1 MKVLQICTG
10 FDISFHG
17 GITNYVR
24 NISSTMA
31 ENGHDVT
38 VLYSKDNNEEKNYNF
53 KTLNINPI
61 LRPFHLSSVISN
73 SDIDL
78 LEKIVKDISP
88 DIIHVHMMIDLPVK
102 VLEVFKK
109 YAKVVISLHD
119 YSYLCNR
126 IILLDGEGKLC
137 TNSNENSK
145 CNSCIS
151 YEETIDN
158 RYISKGV
165 REGLKLLKIKRL
177 GNSSGHHERF
187 LEGQKLFKNVD
198 SLIAVSSRVKEIY
211 QENGYDNDLFI
222 VNHIGNY
229 TADESFRSNFTG
241 RVKKDPSQKLKL
253 GFIGNLHFHK
263 GANLFLKLVENS
275 DHEFHIYGGIDP
287 TVLEKI
293 QSMPHVFYHGRY
305 QHSDLVDI
313 LKQIDLGLVLSIW
326 EDNAPQVVFEFL
338 NAGVPVIGTKMGGI
352 PDFVN
357 ENNGFLFEIDEVGI
371 ESVLKLMNSE
381 EIYNLYNKVIN
392 TINGTKTASQHM
404 DELMKIYNQIL

>member
-1 MKVLQICTG
+1 MRVLQICTG

-31 ENGHDVT
+31 DNGHDVT
-38 VLYSKDNNEEKNYNF
+38 VLYSKDNKEEKNYSF
-53 KTLNINPI
+53 KTLDINPK
-61 LRPFHLSSVISN
+61 LRPFHLSSIISN

-102 VLEVFKK
+102 ALEVFKK

-119 YSYLCNR
+119 YSYVCNR
-126 IILLDGEGKLC
+126 IILLDKEGKLC
-137 TNSNENSK
+137 TNSETNKK

-151 YEETIDN
+151 FEETIDN
-158 RYISKGV
+158 RYVSAGV
-165 REGLKLLKIKRL
+165 REGLKLLKIKKI

-187 LEGQKLFKNVD
+187 LVGQKLFKNVD
-198 SLIAVSSRVKEIY
+198 SLIAVSNRVKEIY

-229 TADESFRSNFTG
+229 TADETFRSNFTG

-253 GFIGNLHFHK
+253 GFIGNLNYHK

-275 DHEFHIYGGIDP
+275 DHEFHIYGGIENS
-287 TVLEKI
+287 VLEKI
-293 QSMPHVFYHGRY
+293 QSKPHVFYHGRY
-305 QHSDLVDI
+305 QHNDLVDI

-371 ESVLKLMNSE
+371 ESVLQLMNSD
-381 EIYNLYNKVIN
+381 EIYNLYNRVIN